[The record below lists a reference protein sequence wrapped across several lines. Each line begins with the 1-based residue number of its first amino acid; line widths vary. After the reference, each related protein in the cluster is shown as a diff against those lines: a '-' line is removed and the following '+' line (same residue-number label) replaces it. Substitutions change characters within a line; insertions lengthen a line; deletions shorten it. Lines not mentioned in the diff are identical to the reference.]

1 MSLKILLGKK
11 GCAVDALQHWIALVT
26 PPVGSGNSG
35 DLKGFDL
42 TGVDQVGAAAE
53 VKPIIL
59 SVDRHHRLVHLFQ
72 HFDLVGL
79 VALSEDSDCFLPIQF
94 PAKDRRS
101 LLDYLLHFSFDL
113 GNILYTEGFRVI
125 KIIVETVFDGWA
137 NSNFGFRI
145 QALHRLGHDVRS
157 SVAKNLQGLFV
168 ILVQRFD
175 GAILFQWSAEINE
188 FAVYLSG
195 NRGVALF
202 HSQTFQSFPCTYA
215 LRQALAFVTPN

>member
-1 MSLKILLGKK
+1 LLP
-11 GCAVDALQHWIALVT
+11 AD
-26 PPVGSGNSG
+26 PVPCER
-35 DLKGFDL
+35 
-42 TGVDQVGAAAE
+42 Q
-53 VKPIIL
+53 
-59 SVDRHHRLVHLFQ
+59 
-72 HFDLVGL
+72 
-79 VALSEDSDCFLPIQF
+79 
-94 PAKDRRS
+94 AK
-101 LLDYLLHFSFDL
+101 LAGFSFDL

-202 HSQTFQSFPCTYA
+202 HSQTFQSFPCTYT
-215 LRQALAFVTPN
+215 LRQAVAFVTPN